1 VADRLVVPA
10 DLAELGRVR
19 AFVRER
25 AADAGFDSTALGE
38 IGLAVTEAV
47 SNVIRHAY
55 NSDASQDVSVEVNVD
70 EQDLIIEIID
80 QGHTPDGLPEGE
92 PDLDDPGPGGYGV
105 YLIRTVM
112 DEVQWSRQARGNV
125 LRLRRRRLSPP

>member
-1 VADRLVVPA
+1 MADRLVLPA
-10 DLAELGRVR
+10 DLGELGRVR
-19 AFVRER
+19 AFVRDR
-25 AADAGFDSTALGE
+25 AEVAGFSSTVLGE

-55 NSDASQDVSVEVNVD
+55 GGDASQELSVEVLLDDSN
-70 EQDLIIEIID
+70 LIIEIVD
-80 QGHTPDGLPEGE
+80 RGQTPHGLPDAE

-112 DEVQWSRQARGNV
+112 DEVEWSRQSRGNV
-125 LRLRRRRLSPP
+125 LRLSRRRPEAT